1 MNIGMGEEV
10 RIIKILKIP
19 IIQVHPYTKGI
30 HNMLFH
36 SFLTALAN
44 FTTFSFGSL
53 LYFNSPST
61 FDFRSSLGDDTVG
74 KIKS

>member
-1 MNIGMGEEV
+1 MFQKVNTSTNTLNKIG
-10 RIIKILKIP
+10 ILPKRNAS
-19 IIQVHPYTKGI
+19 KGI

-53 LYFNSPST
+53 LY
-61 FDFRSSLGDDTVG
+61 
-74 KIKS
+74 